1 MFNDKE
7 KIKYQLTKSTKRVTV
22 AEVDSDSSQV
32 LDSNEVK
39 VSEPSVPPE
48 NEEKKNE
55 VNDNEYLI
63 NQNVLIY

>member
-1 MFNDKE
+1 
-7 KIKYQLTKSTKRVTV
+7 
-22 AEVDSDSSQV
+22 V
-32 LDSNEVK
+32 LDPNEVNLP
-39 VSEPSVPPE
+39 EPSVPPE